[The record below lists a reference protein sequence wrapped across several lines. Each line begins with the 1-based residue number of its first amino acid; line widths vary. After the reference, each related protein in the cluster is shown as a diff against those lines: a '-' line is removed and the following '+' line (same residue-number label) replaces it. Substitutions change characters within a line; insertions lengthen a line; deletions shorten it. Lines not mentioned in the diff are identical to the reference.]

1 MNTYTKNHQVA
12 SKEDDAYRIW
22 INSMKTLE
30 DKKYWRILIQNWF
43 HPIVGGHPSY
53 KIDRQH
59 DIDHILTKIL
69 SWLEGTRPKLE
80 KASGSSERLRD
91 PCGKKGQKNLLLFL
105 ERLLEISLE
114 D

>member
-1 MNTYTKNHQVA
+1 MKN
-12 SKEDDAYRIW
+12 S
-22 INSMKTLE
+22 NSE
-30 DKKYWRILIQNWF
+30 LISPSCWW
-43 HPIVGGHPSY
+43 HPSY

-91 PCGKKGQKNLLLFL
+91 PCGKKDQKKSSSFFRKTSRNIIG
-105 ERLLEISLE
+105 RLVVVTVFS
-114 D
+114 

>member
-1 MNTYTKNHQVA
+1 
-12 SKEDDAYRIW
+12 
-22 INSMKTLE
+22 MKTLE
-30 DKKYWRILIQNWF
+30 DKKYRRILIQNWF
-43 HPIVGGHPSY
+43 NPIVGGHPSY

-105 ERLLEISLE
+105 EKKLEIRLVAVIIFS
-114 D
+114 

>member
-1 MNTYTKNHQVA
+1 MKQWHENTGGQ
-12 SKEDDAYRIW
+12 
-22 INSMKTLE
+22 
-30 DKKYWRILIQNWF
+30 KYLRILIQNWF

-91 PCGKKGQKNLLLFL
+91 PCGKKGQKKSSSFFIKTFIYIIG
-105 ERLLEISLE
+105 RLVVVTVFS
-114 D
+114 

>member
-1 MNTYTKNHQVA
+1 
-12 SKEDDAYRIW
+12 
-22 INSMKTLE
+22 MKTLE

-91 PCGKKGQKNLLLFL
+91 PCGKKGQKKSSSFFRKSSRNIIG
-105 ERLLEISLE
+105 RLVVVTVFS
-114 D
+114 